1 MMASDHDQL
10 LDRILPHVDRGAI
23 TAAKN
28 TIADFEWDDGSDSA
42 EFEEPYSVTTRSVLT
57 RTNSDASYGVFGG
70 GLSPSR
76 PLRFKE
82 RDFDG
87 STLDQ
92 MADIRETEGHG
103 QTNGANGANG
113 AGLITAASTT
123 AVRSRGDVDPND
135 LPRSKAGS
143 RAGHA
148 PPSDKSSPRHARDTS
163 ETFGSVDIP
172 LRHSSRP
179 GSASVGVPS
188 LVDKPLPEL
197 KEPRPQH
204 PVIVEGVEQTAHDG
218 VESGD
223 ERSPKGSST
232 RRPRSPLP
240 PPAPS
245 ATPPPIAQH
254 KPSQHRRV
262 VYDDFEDEDD
272 EDDVNG
278 DHHHH
283 HLHDDEDGD
292 ENDDDY
298 DDRLAYQHR
307 AAHSY
312 ESRRGPPSAH
322 VNNPSLRNKEGRAS
336 SIASNTSRG
345 SRAARSR
352 TAALARDYKGL
363 RTPILDHLQMY
374 QDAESKKPL
383 ADRTT
388 IPPAPSRPAHQKTYR
403 SVDDGMYND
412 YSSRSNGIGSA
423 ARDTIPGGPIRRR
436 FSDDDVSVRSV
447 RNSVSGRTA
456 KSSASQSMPDFFS
469 SDIFQ
474 VVLHNPTTAYQL
486 LKFSESRLCAEN
498 VEFLSKVDEYRTTLN
513 NLAGQMAFIHKQ
525 FISPG
530 SAFQIN
536 VNGALLKRA
545 HKEMKTLIS
554 SAFPSMETVFTDL
567 QDQIETLVFQD
578 IYPRFVRHQ
587 MALSATRALAT
598 DRFKYQG
605 LGDCFC
611 LTNPRVADNPIVF
624 ASDGFVK
631 TTGYSR
637 NEIVPRN
644 CRFLQ
649 GAHTDRQ
656 PVQRLKTAINE
667 EKESVELLLNYKKNG
682 DPFWNLLYVAPL
694 YNHRGKVEFFIG
706 GQVNCSTT
714 IHSNVD
720 VLKVLSTSSTPEAEQ
735 PENKPLPGHP
745 QNTKPSARKTIL
757 KALGVRQNGSNVHIP
772 QMDAGMENGVLGR
785 MEGQDLNSQMKEF
798 YTAYSKYLVI
808 RASNFVIDFYS
819 EGILEMLNPANMAG
833 TMVAGSDVFR
843 FFGLNMM
850 AKQSEYKAR
859 VRNAIRVGMPVSTEL
874 RLQTRRSA
882 IFRGD
887 EKFVAHWTPLKD
899 EKAAVHWVVVTV
911 APLMA

>member
-1 MMASDHDQL
+1 MMTSDHDQL

-28 TIADFEWDDGSDSA
+28 TIKDFDWDDESDSADFE
-42 EFEEPYSVTTRSVLT
+42 EHFSVTTRSVLT
-57 RTNSDASYGVFGG
+57 RTNSETSYGVFSG

-76 PLRFKE
+76 PLRQK
-82 RDFDG
+82 DFDG
-87 STLDQ
+87 FTMDN
-92 MADIRETEGHG
+92 MADPRDTNDGHG
-103 QTNGANGANG
+103 QTNGNA
-113 AGLITAASTT
+113 
-123 AVRSRGDVDPND
+123 AVRYRGDADLAD

-143 RAGHA
+143 RAGHVA
-148 PPSDKSSPRHARDTS
+148 SGKSSPRHTREGSD
-163 ETFGSVDIP
+163 TFGSVDVP

-179 GSASVGVPS
+179 ASGSVGVPS

-204 PVIVEGVEQTAHDG
+204 PVIVEDVEQTAHDG
-218 VESGD
+218 VENGD
-223 ERSPKGSST
+223 DHAHRGSNQ
-232 RRPRSPLP
+232 RRARSPLP

-245 ATPPPIAQH
+245 ATPPPIAH
-254 KPSQHRRV
+254 KPTQNGRRI
-262 VYDDFEDEDD
+262 VYDDFPDEDEDD
-272 EDDVNG
+272 TDDDHGVGDPEDGVD
-278 DHHHH
+278 
-283 HLHDDEDGD
+283 DDED
-292 ENDDDY
+292 DY
-298 DDRLAYQHR
+298 DERLAQQARPTR
-307 AAHSY
+307 AHEA
-312 ESRRGPPSAH
+312 RGGPPLAH
-322 VNNPSLRNKEGRAS
+322 NNTKPRKREGRAD
-336 SIASNTSRG
+336 SIASNNSRG

-352 TAALARDYKGL
+352 TANLARDYKGL

-374 QDAESKKPL
+374 QDAESKRPL
-383 ADRTT
+383 VDRT
-388 IPPAPSRPAHQKTYR
+388 IPPVPQRSVHQKTYR
-403 SVDDGMYND
+403 SVDEGMCND
-412 YSSRSNGIGSA
+412 YAARSNGNGSSA
-423 ARDTIPGGPIRRR
+423 HEGVSGGPIRRR
-436 FSDDDVSVRSV
+436 YSDDDISVRSV
-447 RNSVSGRTA
+447 RNSISGRTA
-456 KSSASQSMPDFFS
+456 KSTASQSMPDFFS
-469 SDIFQ
+469 SEIFQ

-486 LKFSESRLCAEN
+486 LKFSESRLCSEN

-536 VNGALLKRA
+536 VNGGLLKRA

-554 SAFPSMETVFTDL
+554 SAFPSMETVFTEL

-578 IYPRFVRHQ
+578 VYPRFVRHQ

-611 LTNPRVADNPIVF
+611 LTNPRIADNPIVF

-637 NEIVPRN
+637 TEVVPRN

-656 PVQRLKTAINE
+656 PVQRLKTAIGE

-694 YNHRGKVEFFIG
+694 YNQRGKIEFFIG

-720 VLKVLSTSSTPEAEQ
+720 VLKVLSTSAASEAEAA
-735 PENKPLPGHP
+735 EVNKPLPPVNGQH
-745 QNTKPSARKTIL
+745 NKTSARKTIL
-757 KALGVRQNGSNVHIP
+757 KALGMRQNGNHAHVP

-798 YTAYSKYLVI
+798 YTAYSKYLVV
-808 RASNFVIDFYS
+808 RASNFVIEFYS
-819 EGILEMLNPANMAG
+819 EGIVEMLNPANMSG
-833 TMVAGSDVFR
+833 TMVAGTDVFR
-843 FFGLNMM
+843 FFSVNMM
-850 AKQSEYKAR
+850 VKQSEYKAR
-859 VRNAIRVGMPVSTEL
+859 VRNAIRAGMPVSTEL

-899 EKAAVHWVVVTV
+899 EKAAVQWVIITV

>member
-23 TAAKN
+23 KAARN
-28 TIADFEWDDGSDSA
+28 TITDFEWDDESDSA
-42 EFEEPYSVTTRSVLT
+42 EFEEPYSVTTTRSLLT

-76 PLRFKE
+76 PLRFK
-82 RDFDG
+82 DFEG
-87 STLDQ
+87 SAMDQ
-92 MADIRETEGHG
+92 MAEIHETNGHG
-103 QTNGANGANG
+103 QTNGAAVS
-113 AGLITAASTT
+113 AVAAPTSRT
-123 AVRSRGDVDPND
+123 RGDVEPSDP
-135 LPRSKAGS
+135 PRSKAGS
-143 RAGHA
+143 RAGRA
-148 PPSDKSSPRHARDTS
+148 ASGASSPRHARDTS
-163 ETFGSVDIP
+163 ETFGSVDVP

-179 GSASVGVPS
+179 GSGSVGVPS

-204 PVIVEGVEQTAHDG
+204 PVIVEGVEQTALNG
-218 VESGD
+218 VENGD
-223 ERSPKGSST
+223 GQAHKGSNSRRARSPI
-232 RRPRSPLP
+232 P

-245 ATPPPIAQH
+245 ATPPPIAH
-254 KPSQHRRV
+254 KPSQHTRRV
-262 VYDDFEDEDD
+262 VYDDFADEDED
-272 EDDVNG
+272 EDRVAQ

-283 HLHDDEDGD
+283 HDDDDDDDEDDD

-298 DDRLAYQHR
+298 DDHFAHQQRVAHAYE
-307 AAHSY
+307 A
-312 ESRRGPPSAH
+312 RRGPPSAH
-322 VNNPSLRNKEGRAS
+322 VNNSSSRRKEGRAS
-336 SIASNTSRG
+336 SVASNTSRG

-352 TAALARDYKGL
+352 TATLARDYKGL

-374 QDAESKKPL
+374 QDAESKKPM
-383 ADRTT
+383 ADRI
-388 IPPAPSRPAHQKTYR
+388 IPPVPQRPVHQKTYR

-412 YSSRSNGIGSA
+412 YSIRSNGIGSA
-423 ARDTIPGGPIRRR
+423 AHDTIPGGPIRRR
-436 FSDDDVSVRSV
+436 YSDDDVSVRSV
-447 RNSVSGRTA
+447 RNSISGRTA

-536 VNGALLKRA
+536 VNGTLLKKA

-578 IYPRFVRHQ
+578 VYPRFVRHQ

-694 YNHRGKVEFFIG
+694 YNQRGKTEFFIG

-720 VLKVLSTSSTPEAEQ
+720 VLKVLSTSSASEADQ
-735 PENKPLPGHP
+735 TENKPLPGQP
-745 QNTKPSARKTIL
+745 QSTKPSARKTIL
-757 KALGVRQNGSNVHIP
+757 KALGVRQNGHNAHIP

-798 YTAYSKYLVI
+798 YTAYSKYLVV
-808 RASNFVIDFYS
+808 RASNFVIEFYS
-819 EGILEMLNPANMAG
+819 EGIVEMLNPANMAG
-833 TMVAGSDVFR
+833 SMVAGSDVFR

-899 EKAAVHWVVVTV
+899 EKAAVHWVIVTV